1 MTQSWSAILC
11 RLSTGQKVLDIIM
24 IMSMYLLV
32 HKYHRLHIIINC
44 IHPHTHTLL
53 QPLTPPHTHTLLQP
67 PHPPHTHTHLQPPHP
82 PHTHTHLQPPHPPS
96 SLLTRVE
103 AHYRDPDANPYPG
116 GESEAVFDEL
126 TPYLET
132 AGINEPLTK
141 VSCLYT
147 EVKHLQC
154 SFALV

>member
-1 MTQSWSAILC
+1 MEYT
-11 RLSTGQKVLDIIM
+11 
-24 IMSMYLLV
+24 
-32 HKYHRLHIIINC
+32 KYHRLALHNTYIVYINC
-44 IHPHTHTLL
+44 TDP
-53 QPLTPPHTHTLLQP
+53 PPPHTHTCYNYP
-67 PHPPHTHTHLQPPHP
+67 T
-82 PHTHTHLQPPHPPS
+82 PPS

-141 VSCLYT
+141 VSC
-147 EVKHLQC
+147 
-154 SFALV
+154 

>member
-1 MTQSWSAILC
+1 MIYVAARRFCVCRFAFYLWSTQSIIDLLYIILTLC
-11 RLSTGQKVLDIIM
+11 ISTAL
-24 IMSMYLLV
+24 
-32 HKYHRLHIIINC
+32 
-44 IHPHTHTLL
+44 P
-53 QPLTPPHTHTLLQP
+53 PPPHTHTCYN
-67 PHPPHTHTHLQPPHP
+67 HPT
-82 PHTHTHLQPPHPPS
+82 PPS

-141 VSCLYT
+141 VSC
-147 EVKHLQC
+147 
-154 SFALV
+154 